1 MAATKS
7 RSSST
12 FSRHVAPFAPLALA
26 LAVGAASSGGPSSTV
41 SAVSSP
47 SATVAGVKAG
57 DLQVEQCEDVQDSA
71 ECHAKYRS
79 GCNNSS
85 QSYDTYLNYVK
96 NTIDFSGAAQPAT
109 FWNTLEQF
117 QAKEQQLQALE
128 QKQGVKLGTGNH
140 NSFAEPLKNLG
151 EGSLQGALGYLYA
164 ITPETGGTG
173 ETSNCKLTQSE
184 SDVDFHI
191 FIGFDSNRAAEIL
204 TSPNSAKLA
213 DKAKSIVVEMTP
225 HYRAAFQPN
234 WTSEVV
240 KSVRGRKVKVVGQ
253 LMVDNDHNDTKDDC
267 GVIGATSNC
276 WRATVWELHP
286 VTMFQVCMAA
296 DNNCD
301 VNSSNWVDLEKLSAG
316 AAGTPGHRTPKKNE
330 AGGSDGDF

>member
-12 FSRHVAPFAPLALA
+12 FSRRVAPFAPLALA
-26 LAVGAASSGGPSSTV
+26 LAVGAASPGGPSSTV
-41 SAVSSP
+41 TAVSSP

-96 NTIDFSGAAQPAT
+96 NTIDFSGAAQPAS

-301 VNSSNWVDLEKLSAG
+301 VNSSNWVDLEKLSQG
-316 AAGTPGHRTPKKNE
+316 SAGTPGRTPRNNE
-330 AGGSDGDF
+330 PGGSAGSF